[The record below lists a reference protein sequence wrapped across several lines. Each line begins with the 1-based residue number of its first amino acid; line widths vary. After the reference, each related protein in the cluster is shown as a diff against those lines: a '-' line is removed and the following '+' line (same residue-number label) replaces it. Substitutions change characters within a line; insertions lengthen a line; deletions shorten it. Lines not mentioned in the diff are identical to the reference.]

1 MVKKLNGK
9 GSLAMLFEIY
19 TYLNNKKRTPSE
31 NVIYEMINDQYKST
45 FETSPTYYYRLY
57 KDKAKVNKS
66 TFTGRVKRGWSLEKA
81 LTTERLSYGA
91 TSLKSV
97 EKMNGTEKDIIRFIE
112 NKLPLNPRQLKYIE
126 SNPAFA
132 EKLKNRKVEC

>member
-1 MVKKLNGK
+1 
-9 GSLAMLFEIY
+9 
-19 TYLNNKKRTPSE
+19 
-31 NVIYEMINDQYKST
+31 MINDQYKTT

-57 KDKAKVNKS
+57 EDKAKVNIS
-66 TFTGRVKRGWSLEKA
+66 TFTGRAKRGWSLEKA

-91 TSLKSV
+91 TPLKSV
-97 EKMNGTEKDIIRFIE
+97 EKMKETEKDIIRFIE

-132 EKLKNRKVEC
+132 QRMKKEGIC

>member
-19 TYLNNKKRTPSE
+19 RYLNNKKRTPSE
-31 NVIYEMINDQYKST
+31 NVIYMMINDQYKST
-45 FETSPTYYYRLY
+45 FETSPTYFYRLY
-57 KDKAKVNKS
+57 EEKAKVNIS

-91 TSLKSV
+91 TPLKSV
-97 EKMNGTEKDIIRFIE
+97 EKMNETEKDIIRFIE

-132 EKLKNRKVEC
+132 QKMKKEGIC

>member
-1 MVKKLNGK
+1 MVKKINGR

-19 TYLNNKKRTPSE
+19 TYLNNKNRTPSE
-31 NVIYEMINDQYKST
+31 NVIYKMINDQYKAT

-57 KDKAKVNKS
+57 EEKAKVNIS

-91 TSLKSV
+91 TPLKSV

-126 SNPAFA
+126 SNPEFA
-132 EKLKNRKVEC
+132 QRMKKEGIC